1 MCCVPCVVVTSV
13 CVAAVT
19 TLAAEVEPWV
29 EPVEFKGF
37 GVCEENVLAAALIQ
51 ATWCCESP
59 LMMQLYREVPLRRA
73 AAVFASGRREKAIMS
88 CSSLPFEN
96 LMNLSLLPG
105 LVNI

>member
-1 MCCVPCVVVTSV
+1 MTSV

-19 TLAAEVEPWV
+19 TLAAEV

-51 ATWCCESP
+51 AWCCESP

-88 CSSLPFEN
+88 CSSLPFKT
-96 LMNLSLLPG
+96 S
-105 LVNI
+105 I